1 MKSKISTLPFPAPF
15 VLGRGV
21 NGGVGWGRRKELN
34 SIFLVCYVTDKAI
47 DIIPWRS
54 L

>member
-1 MKSKISTLPFPAPF
+1 MKSKISTLPFLPPF

-21 NGGVGWGRRKELN
+21 SGGVGWGRQKELK